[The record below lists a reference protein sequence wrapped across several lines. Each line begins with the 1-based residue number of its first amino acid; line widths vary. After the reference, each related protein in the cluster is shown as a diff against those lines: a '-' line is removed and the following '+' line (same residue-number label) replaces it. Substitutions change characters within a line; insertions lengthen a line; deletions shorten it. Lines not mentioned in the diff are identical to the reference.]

1 MDITELKNRFGAYRL
16 CNETLETLGYCQEEE
31 TVNLWKDP
39 QCHIEL
45 RWDRGR
51 NCYYNQDDKYR
62 QRIDV
67 KTIDDLIDLYDK
79 LGATDDLLNLNWS
92 NLK

>member
-1 MDITELKNRFGAYRL
+1 MDINELKNQFGKRNL
-16 CNETLETLGYCQEEE
+16 CDIPLNLLGYSL
-31 TVNLWKDP
+31 VDSSINLWKDP
-39 QCHIEL
+39 QNRIEL

-67 KTIDDLIDLYDK
+67 VTINDLINLYDE
-79 LGATDDLLNLNWS
+79 LGATYDLLNLNWS